1 MSSPEITNKKGM
13 PLGRFLRFEAKKN
26 PPKLYLFRWD
36 YVSKTTKVDTM
47 KRGREGVLIF
57 EFRTLDFVHL
67 LNFIIIMLVMFPT

>member
-47 KRGREGVLIF
+47 KRGREGVPIYIAIGLTTNLAKSFVLIIC
-57 EFRTLDFVHL
+57 HS
-67 LNFIIIMLVMFPT
+67 

>member
-1 MSSPEITNKKGM
+1 
-13 PLGRFLRFEAKKN
+13 
-26 PPKLYLFRWD
+26 
-36 YVSKTTKVDTM
+36 M